1 VPKTQNHAMTLS
13 ELLATIESL
22 SHADKFRLVQ
32 IVLQQLAVEDGVNLP
47 PFSPYNG
54 ATSPLSSQAV
64 LKSKSF
70 VQWLLEIPDVGLD
83 EDFLRVDDLGEV
95 GDVFN

>member
-1 VPKTQNHAMTLS
+1 MPKTQNHAMTLS

-32 IVLQQLAVEDGVNLP
+32 IVLQQLALEDGINLP
-47 PFSPYNG
+47 P
-54 ATSPLSSQAV
+54 LQAG
-64 LKSKSF
+64 LKGKSL

-83 EDFLRVDDLGEV
+83 EDFLRVDDLGGV
-95 GDVFN
+95 GNIFN